1 MTRSSVLDAKLVVNR
16 VTQLLFA
23 TQITLGSL
31 NRSVPKQE
39 LDLLQFAA
47 RDVTQADTGTP

>member
-47 RDVTQADTGTP
+47 CDVTQAGTGTP